1 MSDRGTKLAWK
12 WWGGEDA
19 MWGEGQAWIA
29 DDGKDDGM
37 VMRLC
42 DHGQNGL
49 EGVIFEHGD

>member
-1 MSDRGTKLAWK
+1 MSERGTKLAWK